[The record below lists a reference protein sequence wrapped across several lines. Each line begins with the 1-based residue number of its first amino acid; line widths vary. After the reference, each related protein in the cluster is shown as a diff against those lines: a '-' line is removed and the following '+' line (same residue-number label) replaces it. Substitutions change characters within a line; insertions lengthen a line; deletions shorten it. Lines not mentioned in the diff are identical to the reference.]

1 MFRAKPLICIVALVL
16 LATACSSSSSSS
28 TTQPAKQT
36 PIVPTTL
43 SVRVL
48 EIAKS
53 NAKLI
58 IERAF
63 REIDINTYLNSAD
76 TPASALSKLSVYRE
90 RINDIVVDEVNV
102 SEYGYNISMNSVRD
116 YLSELVQLLDKYL
129 DDIVYSNQDAVVVSG
144 GALSYHLDKFEA
156 LEKCYMKLREDC

>member
-1 MFRAKPLICIVALVL
+1 MFRAKPWIFIIALVL

-53 NAKLI
+53 NAKLT

-63 REIDINTYLNSAD
+63 QEIDINTYLADSD
-76 TPASALSKLSVYRE
+76 TPATFISKLAVYRE
-90 RINDIVVDEVNV
+90 RINDIVVDEIDL
-102 SEYGYNISMNSVRD
+102 SEFGYDISMNSVQD
-116 YLSELVQLLDKYL
+116 YLLELVQLVDAYL
-129 DDIVYSNQDAVVVSG
+129 YDLVNSSKNAASVSVG
-144 GALSYHLDKFEA
+144 KLQYHLDKFPA
-156 LEKCYMKLREDC
+156 LKQCYMKLREDC

>member
-1 MFRAKPLICIVALVL
+1 MFRAKPWISLIALVL
-16 LATACSSSSSSS
+16 SATACSSSSSSS

-63 REIDINTYLNSAD
+63 QEIDINTYLASTD
-76 TPASALSKLSVYRE
+76 TPATSLSKMSVYRE
-90 RINDIVVDEVNV
+90 RINDIVVDEVNL
-102 SEYGYNISMNSVRD
+102 SEFGYDISMNSVQD
-116 YLSELVQLLDKYL
+116 YLLELVQLVDAYL
-129 DDIVYSNQDAVVVSG
+129 YDLVNSSQKAAVVSG
-144 GALSYHLDKFEA
+144 SALQYHLDKFEA
-156 LEKCYMKLREDC
+156 LKKCYMKLREDC